1 MKKHCEC
8 VNSLRAITELIK
20 KCVISKEELAIWAN
34 ERRTIKE
41 KVKEKKIAELF
52 HRVPMTNKKVKN
64 KSMRKTCG
72 LVSVDV

>member
-20 KCVISKEELAIWAN
+20 KCVIIKEELAIWAN

-41 KVKEKKIAELF
+41 KVKEKKIRRIISSSSDDEQEG
-52 HRVPMTNKKVKN
+52 KK
-64 KSMRKTCG
+64 
-72 LVSVDV
+72 